1 MIELVKPGDI
11 YDIYLVD
18 DSLIL
23 GATIMSIDDHWMEV
37 YHKRCNNSDVLETK
51 IIPLSKIASLAEP
64 LDTNVWY
71 LETITSH
78 NEISQRSMQYALISR
93 TDYDVS
99 KAKGAVLFD
108 NYVDAEQALREIKE
122 ADKKEMTEEMFKG
135 VKYTYTIFDVENER
149 WREI

>member
-1 MIELVKPGDI
+1 MIELVKPGNV

-18 DSLIL
+18 DSSIL
-23 GATIMSIDDHWMEV
+23 GATIMSIDDHWIEV
-37 YHKRCNNSDVLETK
+37 YYKRYNNSDVLETK
-51 IIPLSKIASLAEP
+51 IIPLSRIASLAET

-93 TDYDVS
+93 TDYDIS

-108 NYVDAEQALREIKE
+108 NYADAEYALREIKE
-122 ADKKEMTEEMFKG
+122 ADREEMTKEKFNG
-135 VKYTYTIFDVENER
+135 VKYIIFNAKTVR
-149 WREI
+149 WCEI